1 MTDRSR
7 NATLRWGPM
16 ILCGAVLL
24 FAVSGSANPV
34 PTQVCREMN
43 DRPARWLHERL
54 PEDERDLVRQF
65 GQYGVAPSLLQR
77 GTVALLERQF
87 DLFAPLIVQAQ
98 SPPAYAPDRRLQ
110 EWYRAH
116 ANREQATAML
126 TALRHWVDAPVTQ
139 APPRGSLTVAD
150 PPEAVVAE
158 IRADRLSAI
167 ELLGDWRD
175 RRSLEFLRKLRTRRD
190 LAGAVLETSIRRI
203 EDPTFTGTLAIA
215 PSGVVTLR
223 RSRPELSS
231 LEVAYF
237 VGTDRS
243 HQRTWTANAKAMDQ
257 IFLALANGTA
267 VDLEHPT
274 FSRTP
279 RVVQPNEVRLEFRDG
294 EVLTLRRVSSGWD
307 FQSNGH
313 SGGGEFAD
321 AALDRALLHELAKI
335 DTAAGEVRFLDEA
348 VVLTLTA
355 HDLHVNGLYRFDGV
369 PADGWAKIRY
379 PIARGSGLGA
389 PRIESVELLRSGSS
403 HGMPVTLIQR
413 GYDCDLA
420 FRPGDVES
428 YQLKILYRQPVTKR
442 IAKYL
447 ITTALAWKRPLDR
460 GWFLVIADS
469 SLARLHFNMPFHEE
483 TSFDGKHRFTF
494 ESSPFKPDRDLIVSW

>member
-1 MTDRSR
+1 
-7 NATLRWGPM
+7 
-16 ILCGAVLL
+16 
-24 FAVSGSANPV
+24 
-34 PTQVCREMN
+34 MN
-43 DRPARWLHERL
+43 DRPARWFHERR
-54 PEDERDLVRQF
+54 PEDERDLMRQF
-65 GQYGVAPSLLQR
+65 GLYGVERSLLQP
-77 GTVALLERQF
+77 GTMALLERQF

-116 ANREQATAML
+116 ANPKQAAAML
-126 TALRHWVDAPVTQ
+126 VALRSWIDAPVTQ
-139 APPRGSLTVAD
+139 APPRGSLRVAD
-150 PPEAVVAE
+150 PPEAVFAE

-175 RRSLEFLRKLRTRRD
+175 KSSLEFLRKLRTRRD
-190 LAGAVLETSIRRI
+190 LAGPVLETSIRRI
-203 EDPTFTGTLAIA
+203 EDPSFTGTLAIA
-215 PSGVVTLR
+215 RSGVVTLR

-231 LEVAYF
+231 LEVTYF
-237 VGTDRS
+237 VGTERS

-257 IFLALANGTA
+257 IFLALASGTA
-267 VDLEHPT
+267 VDLEHPS

-279 RVVQPNEVRLEFRDG
+279 RVVQPNELRLEFRDG
-294 EVLTLRRVSSGWD
+294 EVLTLRRVASGWD

-313 SGGGEFAD
+313 TGGGEFAD
-321 AALDRALLHELAKI
+321 DALDRALLRELAKV
-335 DTAAGEVRFLDEA
+335 DTAASEVRFLDEA

-355 HDLHVNGLYRFDGV
+355 HELRVNGLYRFDGV

-379 PIARGSGLGA
+379 PIARGNGLGA
-389 PRIESVELLRSGSS
+389 PHIESVELFRSGSTQ
-403 HGMPVTLIQR
+403 GMPVTFTQR
-413 GYDCDLA
+413 GYECDLA

-469 SLARLHFNMPFHEE
+469 SLARLHFDMPFHEE
-483 TSFDGKHRFTF
+483 TSFDGRQRFTF
-494 ESSPFKPDRDLIVSW
+494 ERSPFKPDRDLIVSW